1 MKNQA
6 VFLDF
11 LLKEWLLLA
20 SVAGLLVSSV
30 HLQRIPSFTG
40 QDVQFLLT
48 LTALFVTVKGLERSG
63 LMTRLS
69 RPLRNGR
76 GVPLKLVVATFVLS
90 MLVTNDVALLVIV
103 PLTLALDTTR
113 KDLLVILEALAANA
127 GSALTP
133 FGNPQNLFIYWSYG
147 LHPGEFVAA
156 IAPLAVVSLIVLAL
170 ASLAI
175 RVTVGPEPDSGAT
188 QPGSRA
194 LVYTGFLIALI
205 LVVLHVLPVWVGA
218 VVIGF
223 ALVLDRGSLRIDLS
237 LLLTFVCFFGL
248 ADNMK
253 VLFEAAIEHSGHVF
267 ILSAL
272 TSQVISNVPAALLFA
287 KFTTQWKAL
296 LWGTNVGGF
305 GSLIASLANLI
316 AYRLYVTHESTGD
329 IMSFTLR
336 FTVLGYVAFFLG
348 LGLYG
353 CMESGCP

>member
-1 MKNQA
+1 LKNQP

-156 IAPLAVVSLIVLAL
+156 IAPWPS
-170 ASLAI
+170 S
-175 RVTVGPEPDSGAT
+175 P
-188 QPGSRA
+188 
-194 LVYTGFLIALI
+194 
-205 LVVLHVLPVWVGA
+205 
-218 VVIGF
+218 
-223 ALVLDRGSLRIDLS
+223 
-237 LLLTFVCFFGL
+237 
-248 ADNMK
+248 
-253 VLFEAAIEHSGHVF
+253 
-267 ILSAL
+267 
-272 TSQVISNVPAALLFA
+272 
-287 KFTTQWKAL
+287 
-296 LWGTNVGGF
+296 
-305 GSLIASLANLI
+305 
-316 AYRLYVTHESTGD
+316 
-329 IMSFTLR
+329 
-336 FTVLGYVAFFLG
+336 
-348 LGLYG
+348 
-353 CMESGCP
+353 